1 MNPLWYPLCAI
12 EALTNQ
18 ALAVQ
23 LLGQALVLWRG
34 AGGRPVL
41 MHDRCPHR
49 GARLSLGQVHRP
61 GLAPGQPTGCK
72 PEHAPAHPPE
82 PPQGQP
88 PAHPPGQAPGL
99 GHQPTLACP
108 YHGWR
113 FNAEGR
119 CVLIP
124 ALPGFEPPASYQA
137 CTFPVA
143 EAHGLLWGCLD
154 PAAGEPPAL
163 PKLPARHL
171 LMGPFDVAVS
181 APRVVEN
188 FLDTAHFAFVHE
200 GWLGSA
206 EQATVPAH
214 QVTHTADG
222 RPVVEHYPAWQ
233 PRATASAAQGGW
245 VSYRYEVL
253 GPTSALLS
261 KQPDDGSPGDSF
273 TLWCCPTDD
282 EHCRVWM
289 GQYTAD
295 TTSSDDELRHFQL
308 AIFAQDIP
316 VLESQQPNRL
326 PLSGGE
332 LHCAADRLSVAYRR
346 YLQATGVT
354 CGVC

>member
-1 MNPLWYPLCAI
+1 VNPFWYPLCAD
-12 EALTNQ
+12 EALTDKP
-18 ALAVQ
+18 LAVQ

-34 AGGRPVL
+34 AESRPVL
-41 MHDRCPHR
+41 QQDRCPHR
-49 GARLSLGQVHRP
+49 GARLSLGHVQIHTQIHAQVH
-61 GLAPGQPTGCK
+61 AQIQPD
-72 PEHAPAHPPE
+72 AQ
-82 PPQGQP
+82 PQAQQ
-88 PAHPPGQAPGL
+88 H
-99 GHQPTLACP
+99 TLACP

-119 CVLIP
+119 CVHIP
-124 ALPGFEPPASYQA
+124 ALPGFEPPASHRVS
-137 CTFPVA
+137 TFPVA
-143 EAHGLLWGCLD
+143 LAHGLIWGCVD
-154 PAAGEPPAL
+154 TAAGTPANTPASTPEGAPPAL
-163 PKLPARHL
+163 PTLPPRHL
-171 LMGPFDVAVS
+171 LFGPFDVAVS

-188 FLDTAHFAFVHE
+188 FLDTAHFGFVHD
-200 GWLGSA
+200 GWLGTASHA
-206 EQATVPAH
+206 EVPAYP
-214 QVTHTADG
+214 VSHTADG
-222 RPVVEHYPAWQ
+222 RPVVAHYPAWQ

-295 TTSSDDELRHFQL
+295 TTTSDEDLRTFQL
-308 AIFAQDIP
+308 AIFAQDTP
-316 VLESQQPNRL
+316 VLESQQPKRL

-346 YLQATGVT
+346 YLLAAGVR